1 MIASALSACTMHIEW
16 QCQALFGSDI
26 FTNHFLPYCLHN
38 VLSDSW
44 SKMHRLIFKTKPGKR
59 QKKPTIANVSIGRYC
74 FNTLLAGIGKRC
86 LSAFIIAWK
95 YPFQMFF
102 FRPSL
107 HYYFRNISI
116 SRLPHKWYQITIE
129 NNSNKTF
136 QKPNEKKNQSKPN
149 GKWTIFRSCENDS
162 IKEYSHHILMDSFL
176 SVLIKITSY
185 TNHRVKCIF
194 QTAPTKNVP
203 ETRTNFNVRSSPRYE
218 EMRKNKTTKNI
229 GIETKHKYQAMKR
242 IIAWNRQPK
251 LCTFL
256 LRNTFSFFRM
266 LILLFIFVAP
276 DPFLH
281 TKSFTTVFFL
291 V

>member
-1 MIASALSACTMHIEW
+1 MFQSAVT
-16 QCQALFGSDI
+16 
-26 FTNHFLPYCLHN
+26 
-38 VLSDSW
+38 
-44 SKMHRLIFKTKPGKR
+44 
-59 QKKPTIANVSIGRYC
+59 VSILRWQAYEKGVCR
-74 FNTLLAGIGKRC
+74 R
-86 LSAFIIAWK
+86 LSSRENILFK
-95 YPFQMFF
+95 SF

-149 GKWTIFRSCENDS
+149 GRWTIFRSCENDS

-229 GIETKHKYQAMKR
+229 GIKTKHKYQAMKR

-266 LILLFIFVAP
+266 LILLFIFDAP
-276 DPFLH
+276 DPFFTHKIFYNRFFFGITRKQNSKHQTILMEKKLYNALLNLLKKSVQYS
-281 TKSFTTVFFL
+281 TKMLRVQSKKER
-291 V
+291 